1 MINRCNNMMKKTAL
15 FLSICTAFLFV
26 QCARQHRGIPRGDGY
41 RGVGKV
47 ETTVIT
53 KNDAVIIRQ
62 ELSTSNDTTQLE
74 TTSAT
79 TFTTEETEQV
89 AASKSLQDE
98 SGNASKTIAQ
108 VVDST
113 EKEVVVNEEDLA
125 KGHKNVK
132 RSRSFLTIGTIGLLA
147 LLGGTFTSVLYFFSL
162 TTLIFGIFLV
172 FLGLLLWIIGLIGGW
187 ITLSQFKKIEFVDEV
202 DFKRNRRQKIWG
214 VVLMAPIFIYALL
227 ILIFAFA

>member
-47 ETTVIT
+47 ETTAIT

-62 ELSTSNDTTQLE
+62 ELSTSNDSAQFE
-74 TTSAT
+74 TTTTTPVAT
-79 TFTTEETEQV
+79 EVTEQV
-89 AASKSLQDE
+89 GATKSLQDE
-98 SGNASKTIAQ
+98 NLNASKTIAQ

-132 RSRSFLTIGTIGLLA
+132 RSRSFLTVSTIGFLSLFA
-147 LLGGTFTSVLYFFSL
+147 GIIVGILTFSL
-162 TTLIFGIFLV
+162 EGVILAFFLI
-172 FLGLLLWIIGLIGGW
+172 FLGLLLWTIGLIGGW
-187 ITLSQFKKIEFVDEV
+187 VTLARFKRIEFVDEE
-202 DFKRNRRQKIWG
+202 DFKKHRRQKIWG
-214 VVLMAPIFIYALL
+214 LVLLAPILIYALL
-227 ILIFAFA
+227 VLILVFA

>member
-1 MINRCNNMMKKTAL
+1 MIKKSLAL
-15 FLSICTAFLFV
+15 LSLCTTIIFV

-41 RGVGKV
+41 RGVGRV

-89 AASKSLQDE
+89 AATKSIQDE

-113 EKEVVVNEEDLA
+113 EKEVVVNEEDIA

-132 RSRSFLTIGTIGLLA
+132 RSRSFLTVGSVGLLA
-147 LLGGTFTSVLYFFSL
+147 LFGGIFTAILSFSFGA
-162 TTLIFGIFLV
+162 LIFGVFLV
-172 FLGLLLWIIGLIGGW
+172 FLGLLLWAIGLIGGW
-187 ITLSQFKKIEFVDEV
+187 ITLARFKRIEFVNEA
-202 DFKRNRRQKIWG
+202 DFKSNKRQKIWG
-214 VVLMAPIFIYALL
+214 LILLAPILIYALL
-227 ILIFAFA
+227 FLILVFA

>member
-26 QCARQHRGIPRGDGY
+26 QCARKHRGIPRGDGY

-79 TFTTEETEQV
+79 TFTTEETEQIAV
-89 AASKSLQDE
+89 TKSLQDE
-98 SGNASKTIAQ
+98 SGNASKSIAQ

-132 RSRSFLTIGTIGLLA
+132 RSRSFLTVSTIGFLSLFA
-147 LLGGTFTSVLYFFSL
+147 GIIVGILTFSL
-162 TTLIFGIFLV
+162 EGVILAFFLI
-172 FLGLLLWIIGLIGGW
+172 FLGLLLWTIGLIGGW
-187 ITLSQFKKIEFVDEV
+187 ITLARFKRLEFVNEA
-202 DFKRNRRQKIWG
+202 DFKSNKRQKIWG
-214 VVLMAPIFIYALL
+214 LILLVPILIYALL
-227 ILIFAFA
+227 VLILVFA

>member
-1 MINRCNNMMKKTAL
+1 MIKKSLAL
-15 FLSICTAFLFV
+15 LSLCTTIIFV

-41 RGVGKV
+41 RGVGRV

-62 ELSTSNDTTQLE
+62 ELSTSNDITQLE

-89 AASKSLQDE
+89 AATKSIQDE

-113 EKEVVVNEEDLA
+113 EKEVVVNEEDIA

-132 RSRSFLTIGTIGLLA
+132 RSRSFLTVGSVGLLA
-147 LLGGTFTSVLYFFSL
+147 LFGGIFTAILSFSFGA
-162 TTLIFGIFLV
+162 LIFGVFLV
-172 FLGLLLWIIGLIGGW
+172 FLGLLLWAIGLIGGW
-187 ITLSQFKKIEFVDEV
+187 ITLARFKRIEFVNEA
-202 DFKRNRRQKIWG
+202 DFKSNKRQKIWG
-214 VVLMAPIFIYALL
+214 LILLAPILIYALL
-227 ILIFAFA
+227 FLILVFA

>member
-41 RGVGKV
+41 GGVGKV
-47 ETTVIT
+47 ETTIIT

-89 AASKSLQDE
+89 AATKSLQDE

-113 EKEVVVNEEDLA
+113 QKEVVVNEEDLV
-125 KGHKNVK
+125 KGRKNIK
-132 RSRSFLTIGTIGLLA
+132 RASGFLTVGTIGLIA
-147 LLGGTFTSVLYFFSL
+147 LFGGIIGAIISGTLGGIFVGA
-162 TTLIFGIFLV
+162 LIS
-172 FLGLLLWIIGLIGGW
+172 FLGSILWIIGLIGAW
-187 ITLSQFKKIEFVDEV
+187 VVLSKFKKIEFVDEK
-202 DFKRNRRQKIWG
+202 DFQKHKRQK
-214 VVLMAPIFIYALL
+214 VLGIILLAPIFIYALFFL
-227 ILIFAFA
+227 IVAFA

>member
-1 MINRCNNMMKKTAL
+1 MIKKSLAL
-15 FLSICTAFLFV
+15 LSLCTTIIFV
-26 QCARQHRGIPRGDGY
+26 QCARQHRGIPRGDCY
-41 RGVGKV
+41 RGVGRV

-62 ELSTSNDTTQLE
+62 ELSTSNDSTQLE
-74 TTSAT
+74 TTT
-79 TFTTEETEQV
+79 TTPVASEVTEQV
-89 AASKSLQDE
+89 AATKSLQDE
-98 SGNASKTIAQ
+98 SLNTSITIAQ
-108 VVDST
+108 VIDST
-113 EKEVVVNEEDLA
+113 EKEVVVNEEDLV
-125 KGHKNVK
+125 KGHKNIK
-132 RSRSFLTIGTIGLLA
+132 RSRSFLTVGTVGLLA
-147 LLGGTFTSVLYFFSL
+147 LLGGTFTSVLFFFNL

-214 VVLMAPIFIYALL
+214 VVLMTPIFIYALL